1 MKPSNS
7 LRPKES
13 FGEKDWDKEKASPG
27 GGGEGGGLDE
37 IKPPPAS
44 SDFCSLLQSHSQR
57 ISPRGM
63 PAMLA
68 RPRKDEL
75 AGWRFFVAR

>member
-13 FGEKDWDKEKASPG
+13 FGEKDWDKEKASPKG
-27 GGGEGGGLDE
+27 GGGGGAEGGLDE

-44 SDFCSLLQSHSQR
+44 SRFLF
-57 ISPRGM
+57 
-63 PAMLA
+63 LA
-68 RPRKDEL
+68 PVPLPTDL
-75 AGWRFFVAR
+75 AEGNACNAG